1 MLKLHTVTSE
11 GVATHDPITV
21 AITHP
26 DTGKPSGCVVIVE
39 TATPKEWR
47 EIQRKHT
54 HPEKNSITRG
64 IDKVTDTDAAFDE
77 LLSRKIRSWTGIVGA
92 DDQPLPVIP
101 AVIER
106 LDPRMK
112 AQLFEAILGAEFTDD
127 SPEVRAE
134 SFRESA

>member
-11 GVATHDPITV
+11 GVASSEPITV
-21 AITHP
+21 VIHNP
-26 DTGKPSGCVVIVE
+26 DTGKPSGCVVVVQ

-47 EIQRKHT
+47 EIQSRHVR
-54 HPEKNSITRG
+54 HEKNPITRA
-64 IDKVTDTDAAFDE
+64 IDRNTDTDAAFDD
-77 LLSRKIRSWTGIVGA
+77 LLNRKIQSWTGIVGA
-92 DDQPLPVIP
+92 DDKPLPVIP

-112 AQLFEAILGAEFTDD
+112 AQIFEAILGAEFQDD
-127 SPEVRAE
+127 APEVREA